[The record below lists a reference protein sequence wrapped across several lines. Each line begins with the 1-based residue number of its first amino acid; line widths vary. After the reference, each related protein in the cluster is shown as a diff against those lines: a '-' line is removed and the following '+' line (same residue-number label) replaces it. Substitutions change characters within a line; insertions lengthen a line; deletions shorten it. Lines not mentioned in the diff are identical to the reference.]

1 MQQVSG
7 PKGLKV
13 SLQMAR
19 VLLFCPSLDLA
30 SQTCVGVQA
39 VLIKHPLCVLLEA
52 SQTHT
57 YVDVLHTNS
66 TQQQQQQPPI
76 DGLAPVTTA
85 APCLGV

>member
-1 MQQVSG
+1 MQLVSE

-30 SQTCVGVQA
+30 SKTCVGVQA
-39 VLIKHPLCVLLEA
+39 VLIKHPHCILPEA
-52 SQTHT
+52 SQVHT
-57 YVDVLHTNS
+57 YIDVLHTNG
-66 TQQQQQQPPI
+66 TQQQQPPI
-76 DGLAPVTTA
+76 DGLAPVTTS